1 MKSIE
6 SGGGDK
12 HKQHMLGAAK
22 NANLLW
28 RVLLNMVHGLLV
40 QETIKDLILGDSLE
54 IYKHQQKPIDE
65 KSAMF

>member
-1 MKSIE
+1 
-6 SGGGDK
+6 
-12 HKQHMLGAAK
+12 MLDAAK

-28 RVLLNMVHGLLV
+28 WVLLNMVHGLLV